1 MSDHCVGASRLPLL
15 LVTRNFPPLWG
26 GMERLNWHMAQEL
39 GRRYRVHVV
48 APTGAGE
55 RAPEQVG
62 VTEVALRPLWR
73 FLLGAAFQA
82 LIQARRLRPAVV
94 LAGSGLT
101 APVAWLAARV
111 CGARAVVYVHGLDIV
126 APSRLY
132 RALWRPLL
140 RRMDGVIANS
150 RATAALAEGAGVSA
164 SRLSIVHP
172 GVELPELDSG
182 ARERFRVRHGLG
194 DVPLLLSVGRL
205 TARKGLREFVADV
218 LPRIVAQ
225 RPDVQLLV
233 IGDVPKQALFAEG
246 QTPESIREVARA
258 AGVEEHIRFLGTVS
272 EADLADAYQAADVF
286 VFPVREV
293 LGDIEGFGMVA
304 IEAAAHGLPTVA
316 YAVGGVTDAICD
328 GVSGRLIPF
337 DDHAGFVDA
346 VLEVLDHPSDARS
359 VRAYAEQFA
368 WGRFGEI
375 DL

>member
-1 MSDHCVGASRLPLL
+1 
-15 LVTRNFPPLWG
+15 
-26 GMERLNWHMAQEL
+26 MERLNWHMAQEL
-39 GRRYRVHVV
+39 NRRYQVHVI
-48 APTGAGE
+48 APTGAE
-55 RAPEQVG
+55 EQAPEQVD

-73 FLLGAAFQA
+73 FLLEAVIQA
-82 LIQARRLRPAVV
+82 VIQARRLRPAVV

-101 APVAWLAARV
+101 APLAWLAARV

-126 APSRLY
+126 VPNRLY

-140 RRMDGVIANS
+140 RRMDSVIANS
-150 RATAALAEGAGVSA
+150 HATAALAEGAGVA
-164 SRLSIVHP
+164 VSRLRIVHP
-172 GVELPELDSG
+172 GVELPELDAG
-182 ARERFRVRHGLG
+182 ARERFRVRYGLG

-258 AGVEEHIRFLGTVS
+258 AGVNGHVRFLGTVS
-272 EADLADAYQAADVF
+272 ETDLADAYQAADVF

-316 YAVGGVTDAICD
+316 YAVGGVIDAIGD
-328 GVSGRLIPF
+328 GVSGRLIQF
-337 DDHAGFVDA
+337 GDHADFAEA
-346 VLEVLDHPSDARS
+346 VLEVLDHPFNTKQI
-359 VRAYAEQFA
+359 RAYAEQFA